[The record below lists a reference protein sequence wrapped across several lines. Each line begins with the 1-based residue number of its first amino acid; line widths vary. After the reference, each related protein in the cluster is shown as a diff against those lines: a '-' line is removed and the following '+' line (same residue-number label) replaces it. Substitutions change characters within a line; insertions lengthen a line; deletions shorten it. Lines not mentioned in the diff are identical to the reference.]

1 MLMIVVYVLF
11 TYEYILYNPC
21 SCIHVYFEYI
31 LQFLTWVA
39 ENDEWALKYLIM
51 SKITPGFS
59 ANVNKATKKVQSSSN
74 KLLKVVFA
82 MTVGGQYRTVYVCWP
97 GGNTRNSNCWE
108 PDEKLLRIVIRP
120 WRRNWI
126 ESNTNKREQIRVMHS
141 GRFRKLA
148 FFLKDGHSLPL
159 PLFDQW
165 FFNKLHLL

>member
-1 MLMIVVYVLF
+1 MLMFVVYVLL
-11 TYEYILYNPC
+11 TYEDILYSAC

-31 LQFLTWVA
+31 LQFLPWGA

-51 SKITPGFS
+51 SKITLGFS
-59 ANVNKATKKVQSSSN
+59 PNVNKATKKVQSSSN

-148 FFLKDGHSLPL
+148 FFKGWSQSA
-159 PLFDQW
+159 FAIIW
-165 FFNKLHLL
+165 TVIFFQ